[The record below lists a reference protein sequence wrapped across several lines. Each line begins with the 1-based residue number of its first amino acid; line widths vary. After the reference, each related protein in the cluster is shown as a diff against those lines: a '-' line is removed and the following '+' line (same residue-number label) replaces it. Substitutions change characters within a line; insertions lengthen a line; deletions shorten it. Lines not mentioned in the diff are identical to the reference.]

1 MSEFNNYYKIQ
12 FYSHYFTQ
20 TKTCDFPMHVLE
32 TKGVLENN
40 LVAKNHFLL
49 KCSTKHHSPSKDWKQ
64 ALQIV

>member
-40 LVAKNHFLL
+40 LVAKNHFL
-49 KCSTKHHSPSKDWKQ
+49 SIRQARTGSKHYK
-64 ALQIV
+64 